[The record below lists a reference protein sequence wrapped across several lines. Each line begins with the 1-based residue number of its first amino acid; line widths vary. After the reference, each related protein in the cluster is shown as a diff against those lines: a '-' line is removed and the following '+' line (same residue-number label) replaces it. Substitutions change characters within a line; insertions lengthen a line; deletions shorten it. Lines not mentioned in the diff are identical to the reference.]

1 MDTPAAEAQLLAD
14 IEQLRDKYPNTQEL
28 YREVCTVMFFR
39 YGVTPTANKLYNLV
53 RKGSMSA
60 PTDALAKFWENL
72 REKSRVRIEHP
83 DLPDEIK
90 AAAGE
95 LAAALWD
102 LAQDKAKASLRE
114 YEAEARA
121 SVMEAK
127 TAQAQAETQRNAL
140 RAENDTV
147 QVDLAQ
153 ARGQISALQQQ
164 LAAEGAAREMLEAQ
178 LAQAQSDIAA
188 HRQANESARQYFA
201 AEIEK
206 LRSESQLAEERYRA
220 AEKRA
225 LLEVDRERS
234 TAARLQKELDA
245 ARAEAA
251 KALEQYRL
259 ETQALQQQLGN
270 MRHQAGMLEGQLE
283 AAKANAERAMRDLQD
298 AQGKFTEAAIRLAS
312 LESERDALRI
322 HAEDAEKEVRGLK
335 ERANKDRRVR
345 KPKSE
350 SS

>member
-1 MDTPAAEAQLLAD
+1 LAD
-14 IEQLRDKYPNTQEL
+14 
-28 YREVCTVMFFR
+28 
-39 YGVTPTANKLYNLV
+39 ANKQLWLRSVASLPIRVNSKICSTRLIG
-53 RKGSMSA
+53 RKA
-60 PTDALAKFWENL
+60 
-72 REKSRVRIEHP
+72 
-83 DLPDEIK
+83 IK
-90 AAAGE
+90 
-95 LAAALWD
+95 D
-102 LAQDKAKASLRE
+102 LAEHD
-114 YEAEARA
+114 
-121 SVMEAK
+121 
-127 TAQAQAETQRNAL
+127 L
-140 RAENDTV
+140 RAV
-147 QVDLAQ
+147 LRAMVM
-153 ARGQISALQQQ
+153 RGVNRAAVVMRNNVTQMCAWAEKAPAVQQ
-164 LAAEGAAREMLEAQ
+164 LAAHGAAREMLEAQ

-188 HRQANESARQYFA
+188 HRRANESARQHFA

-206 LRSESQLAEERYRA
+206 LRTESQLAEERYRA

-283 AAKANAERAMRDLQD
+283 AAKANAERSMRALQD

-335 ERANKDRRVR
+335 ERAKKDRRVR